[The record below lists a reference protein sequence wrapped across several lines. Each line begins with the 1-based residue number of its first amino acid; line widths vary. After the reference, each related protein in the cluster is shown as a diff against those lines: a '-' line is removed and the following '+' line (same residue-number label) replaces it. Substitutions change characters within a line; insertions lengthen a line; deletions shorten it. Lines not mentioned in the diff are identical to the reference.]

1 MFNNNYFDNL
11 VVEVLEYLEKDKN
24 IDGPCDLSPEI
35 LNVNESDL
43 TEVVRNLQDN
53 GYILGVN
60 IDGPYIGD
68 NEPTV
73 DAKNCRITL
82 KGLQYLEYLKKE
94 KS

>member
-1 MFNNNYFDNL
+1 MRIKKGFFKLNFLYFIKIFL
-11 VVEVLEYLEKDKN
+11 
-24 IDGPCDLSPEI
+24 
-35 LNVNESDL
+35 SDL